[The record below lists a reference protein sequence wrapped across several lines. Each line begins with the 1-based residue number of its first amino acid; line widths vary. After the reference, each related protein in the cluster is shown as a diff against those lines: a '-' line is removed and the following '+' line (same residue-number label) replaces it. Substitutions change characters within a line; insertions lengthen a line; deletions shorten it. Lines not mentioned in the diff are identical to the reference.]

1 MSVLALLLP
10 SFGDQDRNHAK
21 WISRRGRERE
31 GEAGP
36 PPSTPPGPINLWRCE
51 RARQLASFVTP
62 KHPA

>member
-36 PPSTPPGPINLWRCE
+36 PPSA
-51 RARQLASFVTP
+51 RANKFVAMRASAPAASFVTP